1 MSFQLFA
8 DFLLFI
14 FSICILLLPIISI
27 LCFCLILNTCFVTF
41 LVLYHISKLLKYTQ
55 QVSLPKR
62 SKKTSQ
68 RRPPRI
74 WRASTSPSRTA
85 KPRSWLGPKT
95 TSSSFRPHPS
105 GKFPPMVTVRLSST
119 TLFLLSLSGR
129 LLSQPPESMVCFFFY
144 VKSTAFDWKKSCIW
158 LWCKKLDGC
167 FLLF

>member
-1 MSFQLFA
+1 M
-8 DFLLFI
+8 
-14 FSICILLLPIISI
+14 
-27 LCFCLILNTCFVTF
+27 
-41 LVLYHISKLLKYTQ
+41 LYHISKLLKYTQ

-74 WRASTSPSRTA
+74 WRASASLSRTA
-85 KPRSWLGPKT
+85 KPRSRLGPKT
-95 TSSSFRPHPS
+95 TSSSFHPQPP

-144 VKSTAFDWKKSCIW
+144 VKSTAFDWKKVLFDYMVPEIRW
-158 LWCKKLDGC
+158 VFFVFLI
-167 FLLF
+167 FLLYLMVYYVV